1 MDNVGTKTM
10 SQSDKVF
17 IGSIPKIY
25 DDYLV
30 PLIFQGFAQDLA
42 QRAANL
48 SPTAVLET
56 AAGSGVV
63 TRALAAR
70 LSPACHYVVTDLN
83 QPMLDR
89 AAERQGADARITWQQ
104 TDALALPFEDFGL
117 RCRLLS
123 VWRDVF
129 SRPGSRI
136 L

>member
-1 MDNVGTKTM
+1 M